1 MSPCK
6 QLLFDDEWKQMLS
19 TDELDAKILALNY
32 MISSLLYAVEFEDFS
47 IQCVTTPGLVTC
59 PQCRRVLERRAD
71 IRVSRWR
78 GRP

>member
-1 MSPCK
+1 
-6 QLLFDDEWKQMLS
+6 MLS

-47 IQCVTTPGLVTC
+47 IPCVMTPGLVTC
-59 PQCRRVLERRAD
+59 PQCGQVLEGRAD